1 MRDGMPVVALVVA
14 VIALV
19 VAISGLVSR
28 GASTLADAPEEA
40 IQKAENRLKAIQTQ
54 RQAMRKEMDEV
65 AARAARAMEFG
76 SGGGARVDPA
86 EIERSVGEAVGAAL
100 RARLAAEAK
109 RVGAPAPRPTARDSF
124 DLMLKELAKEL
135 PLEDAKSAA
144 LRSAFHRQRDELN
157 KVFRAQKGAER
168 DRQARL
174 VRSRT
179 DASLRKVLS
188 PVEFDKFAKW
198 RKSTNNSYAKRFFGL

>member
-1 MRDGMPVVALVVA
+1 MRDGMPVVALIVA
-14 VIALV
+14 VIALI
-19 VAISGLVSR
+19 VAFSGLLSR
-28 GASTLADAPEEA
+28 GASTPADAPEEA
-40 IQKAENRLKAIQTQ
+40 IKEAERRLKTIQAR
-54 RQAMRKEMDEV
+54 RQEMRKEMAEV
-65 AARAARAMEFG
+65 ATQAARAMEFG

-100 RARLAAEAK
+100 RARLAEEAK
-109 RVGAPAPRPTARDSF
+109 RAGAPAQRPTARDSF
-124 DLMLKELAKEL
+124 DAMLKELAKSL
-135 PLEDAKSAA
+135 PLEEAKSAA
-144 LRSAFHRQRDELN
+144 LRSALHRQRDELN
-157 KVFRAQKGAER
+157 KVFKTHKDDER

-198 RKSTNNSYAKRFFGL
+198 RKSTRNGYAKRFFGL